1 MRLVEWNCRMAFH
14 KKLWLLEKL
23 GADLAVVPECSEN
36 AIATSDEFISFLW
49 KGHNPKKGLGII
61 AFNEWQ
67 LQLRDDLESLP
78 WVIPFKAWHPEG
90 LEFNALAVWTVENKS
105 VSDLSYAKQ
114 ITRLINTYSKEIKS
128 ENLSIIGD
136 FNTSIQGP
144 SKGPHQE
151 NLQLLDSLNL
161 FSAYHTLNGL
171 NHGDEEEMTL
181 KWIGPGKKEYLYHC
195 DFIFLPKKILDGGK
209 SFIYKLWSGEHT
221 KLSDHQP
228 VVVDIQDKSLQ

>member
-1 MRLVEWNCRMAFH
+1 M
-14 KKLWLLEKL
+14 EKL
-23 GADLAVVPECSEN
+23 GADLAVIPECSEN
-36 AIATSDEFISFLW
+36 AITTSDESISFLW

-67 LQLRDDLESLP
+67 LQLKEGLQSLP
-78 WVIPFKAWHPEG
+78 WVIPFKASHPEG
-90 LEFNALAVWTVENKS
+90 LEFNALAVWTIQNKN
-105 VSDLSYAKQ
+105 VTNLSYAKQ
-114 ITRLINTYSKEIKS
+114 ITRLINTYSEEIKS

-151 NLQLLDSLNL
+151 NLQMLDSLNL

-171 NHGDEEEMTL
+171 NHGEEKAMTL
-181 KWIGPGKKEYLYHC
+181 KWIGQEKKEYLYHC
-195 DFIFLPKKILDGGK
+195 DFIFLQKKLLHGGK
-209 SFIYKLWSGEHT
+209 SFIYELWSGEQP

-228 VVVDIQDKSLQ
+228 VVVDIQDQSLK

>member
-1 MRLVEWNCRMAFH
+1 M
-14 KKLWLLEKL
+14 EKL

-36 AIATSDEFISFLW
+36 TITTSDESISFLW

-67 LQLRDDLESLP
+67 LQVKEGLQSLP
-78 WVIPFKAWHPEG
+78 WVIPFKASHPEG
-90 LEFNALAVWTVENKS
+90 LEFNALAVWTVQNKNIS
-105 VSDLSYAKQ
+105 NLSYAKQ
-114 ITRLINTYSKEIKS
+114 ITRLINTYSEEIKS

-171 NHGDEEEMTL
+171 NHGEEKEMTL
-181 KWIGPGKKEYLYHC
+181 KWIAPGKKEYRYHC
-195 DFIFLPKKILDGGK
+195 DFIFLPQQFLNGAK
-209 SFIYKLWSGEHT
+209 SFIYELWTGEHT

-228 VVVDIQDKSLQ
+228 VVVDIRDQSLEK